1 MEWDEMDETQDMT
14 SEESLETFQDVE
26 ELWVEEGKLT
36 QGELAAQYLR
46 GLDGNH
52 EKLADY
58 VERHYDETIG
68 DFSPD
73 LPIPITTRNMDL
85 DGQGHPSSGVE
96 FSRQEVDMGDG
107 VSITGVFPEFDS
119 RFDIELGDDAKD
131 MTIHEQF
138 TACRDAFL
146 DHMYDDPEILVDLT
160 LEDMDHLDEGYFP
173 NGCTAQHNPRV
184 GSFSIVDSDLH
195 RRTGHTGGNALWT
208 PSVRK

>member
-1 MEWDEMDETQDMT
+1 MECNELHETQDIT
-14 SEESLETFQDVE
+14 SEDTFEDTE
-26 ELWVEEGKLT
+26 ALWLDEQELT

-46 GLDGNH
+46 GLEGNH
-52 EKLADY
+52 EKLANY
-58 VERHYDETIG
+58 VERHYDNSMG
-68 DFSPD
+68 AFSPD

-85 DGQGHPSSGVE
+85 DGQSHPSSGVE

-131 MTIHEQF
+131 MTLHEQF
-138 TACRDAFL
+138 SACRDAFL
-146 DHMYDDPEILVDLT
+146 DHMYDDPEILEGLT

-184 GSFSIVDSDLH
+184 GFFSIVDSDLH

-208 PSVRK
+208 PKVHK